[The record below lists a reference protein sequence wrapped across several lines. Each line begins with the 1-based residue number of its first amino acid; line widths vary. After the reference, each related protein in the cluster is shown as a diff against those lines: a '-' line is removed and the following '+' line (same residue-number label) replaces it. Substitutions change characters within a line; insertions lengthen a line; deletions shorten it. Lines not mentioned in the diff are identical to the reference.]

1 MLGEKIK
8 ELRKENKLSQE
19 ELAEKLCVSRQSI
32 SLWENGQTVPSFDK
46 IVALA
51 DFFNLYIDKN
61 ALLLYNINVVSLS

>member
-51 DFFNLYIDKN
+51 DFFNLYIV
-61 ALLLYNINVVSLS
+61 YSS